1 MGITGCIQSTRIG
14 KELRMKR
21 NTVWNLRGRIAG
33 LLYQF
38 GAEERG
44 GQFMEIALYI
54 ALVVIVAAG
63 ALTLLGPKVAAK
75 FTEIMNKL

>member
-1 MGITGCIQSTRIG
+1 
-14 KELRMKR
+14 MKR
-21 NTVWNLRGRIAG
+21 SVLESLRTWLAG
-33 LLYQF
+33 LLYKLRV
-38 GAEERG
+38 EEEG

-63 ALTLLGPKVAAK
+63 ALALLGPKVAGK

>member
-1 MGITGCIQSTRIG
+1 
-14 KELRMKR
+14 MKR
-21 NTVWNLRGRIAG
+21 SVLESLRVWIAG
-33 LLYQF
+33 SLYKLRV
-38 GAEERG
+38 EEEG

-63 ALTLLGPKVAAK
+63 ALSLLGPKVAGK

>member
-1 MGITGCIQSTRIG
+1 
-14 KELRMKR
+14 MKGSALE
-21 NTVWNLRGRIAG
+21 NLRAWIAG
-33 LLYQF
+33 LLYKF
-38 GAEERG
+38 RIEEKG

-63 ALTLLGPKVAAK
+63 ALALLGPKVAGK

>member
-1 MGITGCIQSTRIG
+1 MRRNVLES
-14 KELRMKR
+14 LR
-21 NTVWNLRGRIAG
+21 TWIAG
-33 LLYQF
+33 LLYKF
-38 GAEERG
+38 RMEEQG

-63 ALTLLGPKVAAK
+63 ALALLGPKIAGK

>member
-1 MGITGCIQSTRIG
+1 MRRNVLET
-14 KELRMKR
+14 LR
-21 NTVWNLRGRIAG
+21 TWIAG
-33 LLYQF
+33 LLYKF
-38 GAEERG
+38 RMEEQG

-63 ALTLLGPKVAAK
+63 ALALLGPKIAGK